1 MLVLY
6 NVRMIS
12 SNVRKIKESPNLTKV
27 KSHVMLVLYNVR
39 MTSLNVR
46 KNMRTAECDK
56 STVTCNVSIVQC
68 EDSTIKCNVL
78 VTWYN
83 KLCTS
88 EYR

>member
-1 MLVLY
+1 
-6 NVRMIS
+6 
-12 SNVRKIKESPNLTKV
+12 
-27 KSHVMLVLYNVR
+27 
-39 MTSLNVR
+39 
-46 KNMRTAECDK
+46 MRTAECDK
-56 STVTCNVSIVQC
+56 SIVTCNISIVQC